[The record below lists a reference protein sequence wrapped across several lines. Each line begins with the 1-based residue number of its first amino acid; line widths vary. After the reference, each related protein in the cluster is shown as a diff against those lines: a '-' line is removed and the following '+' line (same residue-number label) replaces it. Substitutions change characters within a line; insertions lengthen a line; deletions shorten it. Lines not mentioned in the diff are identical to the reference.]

1 MNNQLAHRIPL
12 LSLLL
17 CTGMIT
23 ACGQSTE
30 SDSPASTTKAAPV
43 STDGPVAQSVFSAT
57 AILSPTKGNEA
68 NGTLI
73 FEDGA
78 GGVSLSGTISGLT
91 PGKHGFHIHET
102 GDCSA
107 DDASSA
113 GGHFNP
119 HGHAHGAP
127 DSEIGQR
134 HSGDLGNIIA
144 DAQGNAQIDLTDSL
158 LRLDGTDSIVGRAVI
173 VHGNADD
180 LSSQPSGAAGPR
192 VACGIINSAEG

>member
-1 MNNQLAHRIPL
+1 M
-12 LSLLL
+12 
-17 CTGMIT
+17 
-23 ACGQSTE
+23 
-30 SDSPASTTKAAPV
+30 
-43 STDGPVAQSVFSAT
+43 AQSVFSAT

-78 GGVSLSGTISGLT
+78 GGVSLRGTISGLT

-119 HGHAHGAP
+119 HGHVHGAP

-134 HSGDLGNIIA
+134 HNGDLGNIVA

-173 VHGNADD
+173 VHGDADD

-192 VACGIINSAEG
+192 VACGIINGAEG